1 MQTKKEEAATVEVT
15 KVPKLGA
22 LLPVNTAGS
31 WGGGAASDLSCHR
44 GGPGQ
49 HVTLQEIC
57 HLVSWVQQ
65 ASVH

>member
-31 WGGGAASDLSCHR
+31 GGGGRLICLVTEE
-44 GGPGQ
+44 GQ
-49 HVTLQEIC
+49 I
-57 HLVSWVQQ
+57 SM
-65 ASVH
+65 